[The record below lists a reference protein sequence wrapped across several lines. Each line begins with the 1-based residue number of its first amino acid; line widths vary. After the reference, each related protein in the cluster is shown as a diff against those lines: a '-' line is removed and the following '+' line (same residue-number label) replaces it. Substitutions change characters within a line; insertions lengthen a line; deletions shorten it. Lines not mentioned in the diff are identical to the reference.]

1 MAEPAQTSSLPRFTA
16 ERAFYALAGGQ
27 FVSTIGSG
35 MTRFGLGLWVLDQ
48 TGDIASYTTL
58 LVAAV
63 LPLGVAS
70 LLVGPLIDRWN
81 RRWTMIFA
89 NAGASAPTLV
99 VALLYFA
106 DMLAVWHLYIALVAN
121 GIASAF
127 ILPSL
132 EASTPMLVKPERL
145 GNAAGVNAMLQSID
159 MILSPILAVPLYL
172 TFGLGTVFAVDF
184 VTFGISIIALALSI
198 VPQPDRVLEEAGA
211 SIWSEFRFGFRYL
224 AERRPFL
231 YLVFFVTASMFLMP
245 GIGYALATPLALS
258 FSDETGAAVMMTA
271 FGVGSFVAGALLA
284 AWGGPKRRMNGV
296 LGAMALAGA
305 GAVVVGLRENLPLTA
320 AGIFVIGIGFVF
332 AIGLNRV
339 IWQVKASPD
348 VLGRV
353 FSLRVMIGVCA
364 QALGVVIAGPLVD
377 NVFGPL
383 MEPGGA
389 LAGTIGMLIGVGAG
403 RGMALM
409 YVIAGLLLIG
419 LAVAALA
426 VRPVWRLEDALPDQE
441 TQSEAS
447 SGVQPEPEPAAD

>member
-1 MAEPAQTSSLPRFTA
+1 MSSLPRFTA

-48 TGDIASYTTL
+48 TGDIAAYTTL

-63 LPLGVAS
+63 LPLGIAS

-99 VALLYFA
+99 VALLYFG
-106 DMLAVWHLYIALVAN
+106 DMLAVWHLYIALIAN

-127 ILPSL
+127 ILPAL

-145 GNAAGVNAMLQSID
+145 GNAAGVNAMLQSVD

-198 VPQPDRVLEEAGA
+198 VPQPDRVLEEVGA

-258 FSDETGAAVMMTA
+258 FSNETGAAVMMTT

-320 AGIFVIGIGFVF
+320 AGIFIIGVGFVF

-348 VLGRV
+348 VLGRM
-353 FSLRVMIGVCA
+353 FSLRVMLGVCA

-389 LAGTIGMLIGVGAG
+389 LAGTIGVLIGVGAG

-419 LAVAALA
+419 LAIAALA
-426 VRPVWRLEDALPDQE
+426 VRPVWRLEDDLPDQG
-441 TQSEAS
+441 A
-447 SGVQPEPEPAAD
+447 QPEANSGEQPQPEPAAD